1 MSNRESDKTR
11 KLLATIQKLG
21 KSAEETTQTVQKI
34 KVINNSLV
42 DITQKQYEV
51 VNQVFADGEQIK
63 ILLSES
69 VNKADNSLSLL
80 NETVQKMETEF
91 SRIEES
97 IQLFDKIREST
108 QSLNNVARHTKMLAL
123 NTAVLGGSLG
133 IEGSGINIVA
143 DEMQELVK
151 TCEEVSKHIDSVVTS
166 ARDNVQS
173 IVEINRGYI
182 QASLKNT
189 SSVEQALQ
197 TLISLFKGNEN
208 SQSEEHDPSVNSI
221 ISAVGVI
228 EQLANQVT
236 GIVDDTKLKTEN
248 LNNEVEV
255 SNQALSDLMG
265 VVTNTPITN
274 LSPTQALEQ
283 LSLFRI
289 IDVRRP
295 DEFND
300 QLGHIQNAKLCTIN
314 ETSFKQKLKSLD
326 KNHQYL
332 FVCRSGGR
340 SSRAARVAQTL
351 GFTHI
356 FDMDG
361 GMLAWDKC
369 HLPVARINL

>member
-21 KSAEETTQTVQKI
+21 KSSEETTQTVQKI

-274 LSPTQALEQ
+274 LSPTQALM
-283 LSLFRI
+283 I
-289 IDVRRP
+289 IVQALVLERD
-295 DEFND
+295 
-300 QLGHIQNAKLCTIN
+300 
-314 ETSFKQKLKSLD
+314 
-326 KNHQYL
+326 
-332 FVCRSGGR
+332 
-340 SSRAARVAQTL
+340 
-351 GFTHI
+351 
-356 FDMDG
+356 
-361 GMLAWDKC
+361 
-369 HLPVARINL
+369 